1 MKILC
6 LSATN
11 ILHSKNNSIS
21 LMLCNKIAEYLDSK
35 EIQCEVIDF
44 RDYSLYPCIGCG
56 NCFNSKRCCTDSDFN
71 KIYNRIVESDGI
83 FFVSPHYAP
92 IPAKLCMVLEKME
105 QITFLHWWKDN
116 TYKSE
121 LYGLPVGIISHGGGS
136 DWALKSYKAM
146 VNDTIA
152 NALDT
157 VQCKVVPYNSEWE
170 TGISLPVEKVIM
182 EKDIFPVQTYDW
194 PSIHQELNE
203 YTDIVLKE
211 IVNMK

>member
-83 FFVSPHYAP
+83 F
-92 IPAKLCMVLEKME
+92 
-105 QITFLHWWKDN
+105 
-116 TYKSE
+116 
-121 LYGLPVGIISHGGGS
+121 LYHL
-136 DWALKSYKAM
+136 
-146 VNDTIA
+146 
-152 NALDT
+152 
-157 VQCKVVPYNSEWE
+157 
-170 TGISLPVEKVIM
+170 IM
-182 EKDIFPVQTYDW
+182 P
-194 PSIHQELNE
+194 PSQPNCVW
-203 YTDIVLKE
+203 Y
-211 IVNMK
+211 